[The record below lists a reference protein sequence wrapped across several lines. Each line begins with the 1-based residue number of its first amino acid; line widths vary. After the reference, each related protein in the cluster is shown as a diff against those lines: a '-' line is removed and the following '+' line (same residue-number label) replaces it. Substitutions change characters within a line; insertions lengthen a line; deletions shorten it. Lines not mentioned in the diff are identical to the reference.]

1 MLFSRWF
8 GEESNLDLRDF
19 TPALVRISYQTRPTV
34 KGRPRGPPS
43 GEGGDRTRGLRL
55 ARAALSQRELHPQRV
70 AFCPRGGTGPVRSPA
85 TACLLV
91 HASRVRFELTSN
103 RIKSPAPYRSSH
115 RPNKSRRRDSNPQ
128 PSGYEPDEL
137 PIAPLRSSGGRTRT
151 CDMRR
156 NVPRSGLTRPGIAN
170 FMHYPV
176 FKGQEEQLPKD
187 RQTRPSRSRKGKYT
201 ETGPFVN
208 RLRTKFL
215 QKVVHWW
222 TKL

>member
-34 KGRPRGPPS
+34 KGRSRGSPS

-70 AFCPRGGTGPVRSPA
+70 AFCPRGGTDPERSPA
-85 TACLLV
+85 TTCLLV

-115 RPNKSRRRDSNPQ
+115 RPNKSRRRDSKTRNLQDMSLTSYPLLHSAA
-128 PSGYEPDEL
+128 PAAGLEPATCAV
-137 PIAPLRSSGGRTRT
+137 IGRRSTR
-151 CDMRR
+151 
-156 NVPRSGLTRPGIAN
+156 
-170 FMHYPV
+170 
-176 FKGQEEQLPKD
+176 
-187 RQTRPSRSRKGKYT
+187 
-201 ETGPFVN
+201 
-208 RLRTKFL
+208 
-215 QKVVHWW
+215 
-222 TKL
+222 

>member
-34 KGRPRGPPS
+34 KGRSRGPPS

-55 ARAALSQRELHPQRV
+55 ARVALSQRELHPQRV
-70 AFCPRGGTGPVRSPA
+70 AFCPRGGTEPERSPA
-85 TACLLV
+85 NTCLLV

-156 NVPRSGLTRPGIAN
+156 NRTPFYSLNYTGMSPDQDSPDRGLPISCTIRFSRVKRSNSPKTAKRVPLGRA
-170 FMHYPV
+170 
-176 FKGQEEQLPKD
+176 KGSIPKLD
-187 RQTRPSRSRKGKYT
+187 H
-201 ETGPFVN
+201 
-208 RLRTKFL
+208 L
-215 QKVVHWW
+215 
-222 TKL
+222 